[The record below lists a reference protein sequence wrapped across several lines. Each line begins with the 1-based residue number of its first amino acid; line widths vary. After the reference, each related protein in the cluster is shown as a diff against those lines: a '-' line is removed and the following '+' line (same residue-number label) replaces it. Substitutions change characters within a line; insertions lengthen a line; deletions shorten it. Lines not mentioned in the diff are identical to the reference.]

1 MAIYVPQ
8 EVNQYKESQVIINS
22 NRLVF
27 NAKKDS
33 ILLYSNQAI
42 GFSAGGSIFFDTNQV
57 FPPDGQSAISDEQED
72 YGRFVVNSPHI
83 YLGLDED
90 INLTYPPVGN
100 TSQYKLPIQRA
111 VLGDELRSFLRDT
124 LDLFEELLDDLY
136 DNYTVSSAE
145 PGNDSAPS
153 ESNEIWMEQF
163 REKIQGLKD
172 DLAINVDNGYTLDE
186 ADDCV
191 FLSKRVKI
199 GV

>member
-1 MAIYVPQ
+1 MAVYVPQ
-8 EVNQYKESQVIINS
+8 EVNQYKKSQVLINA

-27 NAKKDS
+27 NAKDDS
-33 ILLYSNQAI
+33 ILLYSNKAI
-42 GFSAGGSIFFDTNQV
+42 GFSAGGNIHFDTNPT
-57 FPPDGQSAISDEQED
+57 FPSDDIQED
-72 YGRFVVNSPHI
+72 YGKFVVNSPHI

-100 TSQYKLPIQRA
+100 TSQYKLPVQRA
-111 VLGDELRSFLRDT
+111 VLGNELRSFLRDT

-153 ESNEIWMEQF
+153 ESNEIWMEQL
-163 REKIQGLKD
+163 REKVIDLKD
-172 DLAINVDNGYTLDE
+172 DLSINPDNGYTLDE
-186 ADDCV
+186 ADNCV

-199 GV
+199 GI